1 MDIHFKMSTMSN
13 NANDISKDIISNLS
27 FSPTSDQN
35 NVATHLGAFSISI
48 KNNPV
53 YILKGYAGTGKTS
66 MISAYVNTLKQK
78 GVKFVLLAPTG
89 RAAKVLTHYTGFKAN
104 TIHRYIYIFMTN
116 KDGVTNI
123 VLSPNKFKNT
133 VFIIDE
139 ASMISD
145 TSQLNSTVFGNN
157 SLLDDVIRFVFTQTS
172 NKLMLVGDT
181 AQLPPVG
188 INLSPAL
195 DIDNIKRAYSVT
207 AFDFEM
213 KEVMRQ
219 SLDSGILTSATL
231 IRTKIEKG
239 NIEPP
244 FYKINNR
251 KDVSVIND
259 AHTFGELLMES
270 FTDSTE
276 DNGIIICRS
285 NKQANMYNAQIRNR
299 ILMRESEIE
308 AGDMMMVV
316 KNNYFWLDKDSKAG
330 FIANGDIIKILRY
343 KETEDIYGFRF
354 ADADVQ
360 LVDYPEEKELNV
372 KLLLNTI
379 TSNAP
384 GLLEKENL
392 ELFANVEESYME
404 YPNRR
409 TRLNKIKGNPYYN
422 ALHVKFSYAMTCH
435 KTQGGQWKKVFIDK
449 GYLKDNIANIEFLR
463 WLYTATTR
471 ATEHLYLIGF
481 NSEYFEDLEIIE

>member
-1 MDIHFKMSTMSN
+1 MYEAILKNLAFNPTLDQKSVSRHLEAFT
-13 NANDISKDIISNLS
+13 ISK
-27 FSPTSDQN
+27 
-35 NVATHLGAFSISI
+35 

-53 YILKGYAGTGKTS
+53 YVLKGYAGTGKTS
-66 MISAYVNTLKQK
+66 MISAYVNTLKQSST
-78 GVKFVLLAPTG
+78 KFVLLAPTG
-89 RAAKVLTHYTGFKAN
+89 RAAKVLSHYTGYQAH
-104 TIHRYIYIFMTN
+104 TVHRYIYVFMTN
-116 KDGVTNI
+116 KEGVTNI
-123 VLSPNKFKNT
+123 VLSPNKLTNT

-145 TSQLNSTVFGNN
+145 TAQGNSKVFGNN
-157 SLLDDVIRFVFTQTS
+157 SLLDDIIRFVFAQKG

-188 INLSPAL
+188 IALSPAL
-195 DIDNIKRAYSVT
+195 DLDNLKRAYSVT

-219 SLDSGILTSATL
+219 SLDSGILTSATI
-231 IRTKIEKG
+231 IRTKIENE

-244 FYKINNR
+244 FFQLDEQN
-251 KDVSVIND
+251 KDVNVVSD
-259 AHTFGELLMES
+259 AYEFGELLMES
-270 FTDSTE
+270 FTDSSL

-285 NKQANMYNAQIRNR
+285 NKQANMYNNQIRSR

-308 AGDMMMVV
+308 AGDLMMVV

-343 KETEDIYGFRF
+343 KETEELYGFRF
-354 ADADVQ
+354 ADVDIQ
-360 LVDYPEEKELNV
+360 LVDYPEEKEVNV

-379 TSNAP
+379 DTNSP
-384 GLLEKENL
+384 GLPEKDNL
-392 ELFANVEESYME
+392 QLFANVEESYND

-409 TRLNKIKGNPYYN
+409 TRLNKIKANPYYN

-435 KTQGGQWKKVFIDK
+435 KTQGGQWNNVFLDR
-449 GYLKDNIANIEFLR
+449 GWMKDEHLNIEFLR

-471 ATEHLYLIGF
+471 ATEKLNLIGF
-481 NSEYFEDLEIIE
+481 TPDYFDGLPDEAD